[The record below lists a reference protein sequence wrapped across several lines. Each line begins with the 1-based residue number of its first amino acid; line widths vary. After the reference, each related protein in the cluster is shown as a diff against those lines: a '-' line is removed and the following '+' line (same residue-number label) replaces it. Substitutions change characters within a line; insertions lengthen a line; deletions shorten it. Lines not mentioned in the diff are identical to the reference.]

1 MKNIENIK
9 IVKTEVATEGVLKNL
24 AKFTGKQLCR
34 SLFVNTVA
42 GLTQGS
48 NAIKKT
54 LKQVFTVEFFKIV
67 KNGLFTVYLPWLLL

>member
-9 IVKTEVATEGVLKNL
+9 IVKTEVVTEGVLKNL

-42 GLTQGS
+42 GLTQAS

>member
-34 SLFVNTVA
+34 NLFVNTVA
-42 GLTQGS
+42 GLTQAS

-54 LKQVFTVEFFKIV
+54 LKQVLTVEFFKIV